1 MMRFSSGPTT
11 PSLEINF
18 CLTPH
23 SGLITLV
30 KIISLKSQGAQM
42 DAGLEAGVRGFWAE
56 AAAYLSTNW

>member
-1 MMRFSSGPTT
+1 MRFSSGPTT
-11 PSLEINF
+11 PSLENHF